1 MRIAGVVLAAGAGR
15 RMGAPKALV
24 RDEQGTAWVVRTSR
38 LLAAGGCTPVL
49 VVVGAAAAQ
58 VTAEL
63 SGEPVKV
70 VSAPDWEQ
78 GMGASVRAGLD
89 ALDPADAV
97 LVVPVDLP
105 GLTAG
110 AVRRIAAKGGPDA
123 LIRAVYAGTPGH
135 PVLLGRDHWSGV
147 RDSAV
152 GDQGART
159 YLRDHPPTDVECSDL
174 ADGTDVDR
182 ADQLPPGHHVTRVD

>member
-1 MRIAGVVLAAGAGR
+1 
-15 RMGAPKALV
+15 
-24 RDEQGTAWVVRTSR
+24 
-38 LLAAGGCTPVL
+38 
-49 VVVGAAAAQ
+49 
-58 VTAEL
+58 
-63 SGEPVKV
+63 
-70 VSAPDWEQ
+70 
-78 GMGASVRAGLD
+78 MGASVRAALD
-89 ALDPADAV
+89 ALDPADAA

-105 GLTAG
+105 GLTAA
-110 AVRRIAAKGGPDA
+110 AVRRIAEKGGTDA

-182 ADQLPPGHHVTRVD
+182 ADQLPPGHHLTPFPDRYPK